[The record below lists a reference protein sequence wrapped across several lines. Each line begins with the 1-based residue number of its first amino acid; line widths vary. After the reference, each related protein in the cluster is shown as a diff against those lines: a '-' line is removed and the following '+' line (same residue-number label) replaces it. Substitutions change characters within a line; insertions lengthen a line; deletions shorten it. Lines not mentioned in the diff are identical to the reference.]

1 MRLKTLL
8 GIWRLASR
16 WGMCWDIGVWSIIG
30 GGMRES
36 KIMRLFSKLTTKKLK
51 EKVDLYCK
59 NH

>member
-1 MRLKTLL
+1 
-8 GIWRLASR
+8 
-16 WGMCWDIGVWSIIG
+16 MCWGIGVWSIIG